1 VRESSELRRASAR
14 TRAHPR
20 VSPRTVRKYLPKP
33 RSGYPRGDQR
43 WTTFLANHAQ
53 AILACDFFVTVTCSF
68 RLLCV
73 FVVMEHHSRRLIH
86 RNVTAHPVGHADLRM
101 TRRAYAHLLD
111 ATVAKTVKK
120 KLPSLG
126 LERSNVRKLRP

>member
-1 VRESSELRRASAR
+1 MARENPLWGQERIANELWVKLGLQ
-14 TRAHPR
+14 

-68 RLLCV
+68 RLLYV

-86 RNVTAHPVGHADLRM
+86 CNVTAHPSALWTRQQLRE
-101 TRRAYAHLLD
+101 A
-111 ATVAKTVKK
+111 
-120 KLPSLG
+120 LG
-126 LERSNVRKLRP
+126 